1 MNSCCRSNVTAKPGE
16 NLTKFEV
23 NHTTEKLYIFQ
34 DFLVKSK
41 VNNFYVK
48 KFKVKFMSE
57 KSKLPSLEQVLLI
70 LGQHMVVTIRVMDEY
85 TGKEKILFHEQLY
98 KAGDQLDHLLPL
110 KVKILAP
117 HTDYHVNILLMK
129 RFSRS

>member
-1 MNSCCRSNVTAKPGE
+1 MDALEIAKRLDLKQ
-16 NLTKFEV
+16 N
-23 NHTTEKLYIFQ
+23 
-34 DFLVKSK
+34 
-41 VNNFYVK
+41 
-48 KFKVKFMSE
+48 
-57 KSKLPSLEQVLLI
+57 
-70 LGQHMVVTIRVMDEY
+70 VTIRVIDEY

-98 KAGDQLDHLLPL
+98 KAGDQLNHLLPL